1 MLTELPPL
9 PQCDIL
15 DPGRFGVAWQEES
28 VRAYGQAC
36 QAATLATVTPL
47 VQQMVN
53 AHYQHQQAQVAFLL
67 AVKSSDAAAGQLERA
82 YIASAAEL
90 DRAAGN
96 LDAFLSG
103 ATKESTD
110 HG

>member
-47 VQQMVN
+47 VQRFD
-53 AHYQHQQAQVAFLL
+53 QAL
-67 AVKSSDAAAGQLERA
+67 K
-82 YIASAAEL
+82 L
-90 DRAAGN
+90 DRHDVEDWPKDSREALN
-96 LDAFLSG
+96 ELRAFLSGATKTGSVTEINGINNLGG

>member
-1 MLTELPPL
+1 MLTDLPPL

-47 VQQMVN
+47 VQ
-53 AHYQHQQAQVAFLL
+53 L
-67 AVKSSDAAAGQLERA
+67 ALE
-82 YIASAAEL
+82 EL
-90 DRAAGN
+90 DDGYEHAQDCMRICGSQYKCKCQKPATLAK
-96 LDAFLSG
+96 LRAFLSG
-103 ATKESTD
+103 ATKESN
-110 HG
+110 HGDV